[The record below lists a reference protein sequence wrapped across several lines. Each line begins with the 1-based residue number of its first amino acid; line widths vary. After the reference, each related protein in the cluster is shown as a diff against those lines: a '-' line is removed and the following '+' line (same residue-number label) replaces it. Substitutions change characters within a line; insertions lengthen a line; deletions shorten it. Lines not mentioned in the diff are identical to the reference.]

1 MSKSKAKSSISIF
14 SYPKINLALDI
25 LRRDKSGYHEIQTV
39 FHQLKEPF
47 DEIILARRE
56 NGNLEINCDNTKV
69 PLNEENTVLK
79 AAHLLKSTRGLKITQ
94 KSLLK
99 NAFL

>member
-39 FHQLKEPF
+39 FHELKEPF
-47 DEIILARRE
+47 DEIILENRE
-56 NGNLEINCDNTKV
+56 DGVLEVACDNPKV
-69 PLNEENTVLK
+69 PLDGTNTVLK
-79 AAHLLKSTRGLKITQ
+79 AAKLLKVRGLGWR
-94 KSLLK
+94 K
-99 NAFL
+99 NLY